1 MREVYLR
8 TSLLRRQESSV
19 FDFPR
24 HSPLVPRSSFLV
36 PVLYRKHNLA
46 LNMTLL
52 DHLMGDG
59 GIFQGQHI

>member
-24 HSPLVPRSSFLV
+24 HSSLV
-36 PVLYRKHNLA
+36 PVLNRKHNLA